1 MKVCPNCNQTYTD
14 ESLNFCLNDGATL
27 TEMKTDEPPPTIM
40 MNAARTTS
48 PNFADPPKTDFTNQ
62 PGFGNQ
68 PSFGGAPAANWQNQ
82 SMSPNQPQYMSP
94 PVMAMRG
101 QDQVLPTIS
110 LVLGILSIVLFCCY
124 GGIPLGLGALITG
137 YLGMNNAN
145 KNPEQYGGRT
155 LAIVGLIM
163 GGLTL
168 VGSVMWILFLIFA
181 NAIN

>member
-27 TEMKTDEPPPTIM
+27 THLQTDEPPPTIQ
-40 MNAARTTS
+40 MNTARTTM
-48 PNFADPPKTDFTNQ
+48 PNYADKPTDFTNQ
-62 PGFGNQ
+62 PSFGNQ
-68 PSFGGAPAANWQNQ
+68 ASFGNAPLSDWQNQ

-94 PVMAMRG
+94 PVMARG
-101 QDQVLPTIS
+101 QDQVLPTIA
-110 LVLGILSIVLFCCY
+110 LVLGILSIILFCCY
-124 GGIPLGLGALITG
+124 GGIPLGLGAIITG

-145 KNPEQYGGRT
+145 KNPEQYGGRN
-155 LAIVGLIM
+155 LAIAGLVM

-181 NAIN
+181 NALN